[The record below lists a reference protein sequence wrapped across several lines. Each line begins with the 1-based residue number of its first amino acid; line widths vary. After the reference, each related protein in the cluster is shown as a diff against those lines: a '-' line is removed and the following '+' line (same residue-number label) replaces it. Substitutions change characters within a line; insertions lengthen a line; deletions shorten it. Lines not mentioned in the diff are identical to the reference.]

1 METIRGLATN
11 GPAII
16 GTGCAFTVLAVLAVG
31 LRIASKRIAHSP
43 FAIDDWLL
51 LIALLFYFTT
61 EVLVIRSD
69 VLGRQASSPE
79 DALYQVYLQYVY
91 IYSIFYFVIIALVQI
106 SILFFYRR
114 IFFLSPFFR
123 WTSAILIAVCVAWWI
138 VAMII
143 EIGYPSHPIGYYFPG
158 SPETILNLNYLEFWL
173 AMGIL
178 EIFLQVTILILP
190 IREVYRLQLSLK
202 KQILCSLIFALGG
215 FVIITGIVRLILV
228 YQPGAADVDLTQGNI
243 WINVH
248 LGVAIICACLPTYR
262 PLISRTPWLKLTS
275 QRTRD
280 SSKTSGKAH
289 TFPSARHSAQY
300 GDSNELI
307 AAVYAGQRVDTQGNF
322 ADARRSDSNNEAK
335 SESYNESPGRTGEAI
350 RVKQTVDVV

>member
-31 LRIASKRIAHSP
+31 LRIVSKRIAHSP

-51 LIALLFYFTT
+51 VIALLFYFTT

-69 VLGRQASSPE
+69 VVGRQASSPE
-79 DALYQVYLQYVY
+79 DEKYQIYLQYVY
-91 IYSIFYFVIIALVQI
+91 IYSVFYFVIVALVQI
-106 SILFFYRR
+106 SILAFYRR
-114 IFFLSPFFR
+114 IFFLSRFFR
-123 WTSAILIAVCVAWWI
+123 WTSAILIAVCIAWWI

-143 EIGYPSHPIGYYFPG
+143 EIGYPGHRIGYYFPG
-158 SPETILNLNYLEFWL
+158 GPQTTLDVNYLDFWL

-178 EIFLQVTILILP
+178 EVFLQVTILILP

-202 KQILCSLIFALGG
+202 KQMLCSLIFALGS

-262 PLISRTPWLKLTS
+262 PLISRTSWIKLHSRHTNE
-275 QRTRD
+275 
-280 SSKTSGKAH
+280 SSKTSDQKHGLH
-289 TFPSARHSAQY
+289 SARQSAHY
-300 GDSNELI
+300 GDTNELM
-307 AAVYAGQRVDTQGNF
+307 AAVYTGHQVDMQGNF
-322 ADARRSDSNNEAK
+322 AEARH
-335 SESYNESPGRTGEAI
+335 SESTNETKTESHDESPVRTGEAI
-350 RVKQTVDVV
+350 RVKHTVDVV

>member
-31 LRIASKRIAHSP
+31 LRIVSKRIAHSP

-51 LIALLFYFTT
+51 VIALLFYFTT
-61 EVLVIRSD
+61 EVLVIRCEYCT
-69 VLGRQASSPE
+69 VG
-79 DALYQVYLQYVY
+79 LQLV
-91 IYSIFYFVIIALVQI
+91 FYFVIVALVQI
-106 SILFFYRR
+106 SILAFYRR
-114 IFFLSPFFR
+114 IFFLSRFFR
-123 WTSAILIAVCVAWWI
+123 WTSAILIAVCIAWWI

-158 SPETILNLNYLEFWL
+158 GPQTTLDVNYLEFWL

-178 EIFLQVTILILP
+178 EVFLQVTILILP

-202 KQILCSLIFALGG
+202 KQMLCSLIFALGS
-215 FVIITGIVRLILV
+215 FVIITGIVRLVLV

-262 PLISRTPWLKLTS
+262 PLISRTSWIKLHSRHTNE
-275 QRTRD
+275 
-280 SSKTSGKAH
+280 SSKTSDQKHALH
-289 TFPSARHSAQY
+289 SARQSAHY
-300 GDSNELI
+300 GDTNELM
-307 AAVYAGQRVDTQGNF
+307 AAVYAGHQVDMQGNF
-322 ADARRSDSNNEAK
+322 AEARH
-335 SESYNESPGRTGEAI
+335 SESTNETKTESHDETPVRTGEAI
-350 RVKQTVDVV
+350 RVKHTVDVV